1 MPSDSSATSSDQ
13 GSGSTQSDDSTGGHR
28 LAVEFRVEVA
38 ATITPIRWPKRSLWQ
53 KPWAV
58 LPAIKS
64 LPKWSVLLLLGLPIK
79 FKGDPKAVA
88 TLSHAIEHCVA
99 GVWGSMPMPPQRVTP
114 AEAKEL
120 ASWVLAQKPVAPPKS
135 A

>member
-1 MPSDSSATSSDQ
+1 M
-13 GSGSTQSDDSTGGHR
+13 
-28 LAVEFRVEVA
+28 
-38 ATITPIRWPKRSLWQ
+38 
-53 KPWAV
+53 
-58 LPAIKS
+58 
-64 LPKWSVLLLLGLPIK
+64 
-79 FKGDPKAVA
+79 A
-88 TLSHAIEHCVA
+88 TLSHAIEHGVA

>member
-1 MPSDSSATSSDQ
+1 M
-13 GSGSTQSDDSTGGHR
+13 
-28 LAVEFRVEVA
+28 
-38 ATITPIRWPKRSLWQ
+38 
-53 KPWAV
+53 
-58 LPAIKS
+58 
-64 LPKWSVLLLLGLPIK
+64 
-79 FKGDPKAVA
+79 
-88 TLSHAIEHCVA
+88 SHAIEHGVA